1 MIKIHCFLRFLQIV
15 LSAAILSGG
24 LAFAQSKPTDEYAAL
39 LYRGTQAEK
48 QGRLNEA
55 IEAFIPA
62 YRIKQEYKVACTIAR
77 LAFRVQ
83 ERRLIEAAEYYDL
96 CKRTADRPKTKAG
109 IARRIAELN
118 ELEVTKAHL
127 ITVELQAE
135 SGASIYVNNK
145 FAGVWPLRFSLF
157 LEPGNNV
164 IEARKDG
171 ESVKREVEGTRGETL
186 SLQLTRP
193 ALAPAAPVEAPA
205 SPVPVFTLPSFSP
218 ALDPAPVRPSIEKLR
233 ISQTPWQR
241 ARPLVMMGFGLTAT
255 ANLAAASLFQSIAL
269 KAKKA
274 EGDHRYDW
282 DVHTMHGRVREAA
295 ESATTAG
302 TEDAKRVIF
311 HNLMVT
317 ALVGAGVAFA
327 GTITFGF
334 MAGPS
339 PLSGDLGLTG
349 RFRW

>member
-1 MIKIHCFLRFLQIV
+1 VIKIHCFLRFLQIV

-39 LYRGTQAEK
+39 LYRGTQAEM

-145 FAGVWPLRFSLF
+145 FAGVAPLRFSLF

-171 ESVKREVEGTRGETL
+171 ESIKREVEGTRGETL

-205 SPVPVFTLPSFSP
+205 SPVPVFALPSFSP
-218 ALDPAPVRPSIEKLR
+218 ALDPAPVRPSIKKLK

-241 ARPLVMMGFGLTAT
+241 ARPLVMVGFGLAAM
-255 ANLAAASLFQSIAL
+255 ANLTAASLFQNIAL
-269 KAKKA
+269 EAKKA
-274 EGDHRYDW
+274 ENEHRAAV
-282 DVHTMHGRVREAA
+282 DVYAMRGQLSEAA
-295 ESATTAG
+295 ASASATGA
-302 TEDAKRVIF
+302 EDAKRVIF
-311 HNLMVT
+311 HNLMIT
-317 ALVGAGVAFA
+317 ALVGAGVATA
-327 GTITFGF
+327 TVITIGF
-334 MAGPS
+334 MTGPS
-339 PLSGDLGLTG
+339 PLSGDLALTG
-349 RFRW
+349 RFIW

>member
-171 ESVKREVEGTRGETL
+171 ESIKREVEGTRGETL

-218 ALDPAPVRPSIEKLR
+218 ALEKEPARPPPQALR
-233 ISQTPWQR
+233 ITPSPWDT
-241 ARPLVMMGFGLTAT
+241 ARPWVIVGLSL
-255 ANLAAASLFQSIAL
+255 LAAGTFGAGHYFEGRAVEDRRVEAL
-269 KAKKA
+269 NAA
-274 EGDHRYDW
+274 NWAILRAQGEQERAD
-282 DVHTMHGRVREAA
+282 EAA
-295 ESATTAG
+295 YTAIAAG
-302 TEDAKRVIF
+302 TSAAF
-311 HNLMVT
+311 HHNLKVV
-317 ALVGAGVAFA
+317 AFVASGVAVAGVIPIIFCTGSPSSSGVSLA
-327 GTITFGF
+327 GSFV
-334 MAGPS
+334 
-339 PLSGDLGLTG
+339 
-349 RFRW
+349 W